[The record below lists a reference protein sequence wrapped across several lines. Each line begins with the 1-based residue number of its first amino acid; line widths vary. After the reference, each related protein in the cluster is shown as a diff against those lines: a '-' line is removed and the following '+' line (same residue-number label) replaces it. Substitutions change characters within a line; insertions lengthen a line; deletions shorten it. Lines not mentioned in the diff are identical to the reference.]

1 LYGELQPIDFHLFLI
16 FCKTFDLMNYK
27 LLIRICFLVFLFAIG
42 YLVGGGIGK
51 TVRQFSQIKQ
61 EVPVILPI
69 VKNKASS

>member
-1 LYGELQPIDFHLFLI
+1 
-16 FCKTFDLMNYK
+16 MNYK